1 MKKLQIYSVWI
12 LLLLTAAVV
21 IALSVREL
29 IDNSEGLWLKN
40 TFQESQ
46 AALKQALAANPNNAE
61 KAEIYW
67 RMSRNLYDM
76 AEGMPREAKQA
87 RLANYM
93 QIQDMC
99 KKCKEL
105 VPAMP
110 ECYLFLATGIGR
122 EGTQKGILNMLP
134 RIREVESLYQKVI
147 ELKPTYRSV
156 HGEAN
161 TLGDAYYALGIFY
174 RLVPEWSV
182 VQLLYK
188 TKGDKKKGI
197 DMLRKAVAVEPERL
211 EYAKELGIALIC
223 YGQTTNNQASTD
235 EGKKVLQKVLTMT
248 EYKPTDKID
257 KDHAKA
263 ILADPKTAC
272 GYSRDAQQDVSRES
286 FEKKKQ
292 PYV

>member
-1 MKKLQIYSVWI
+1 MKKLQMYSVWV
-12 LLLLTAAVV
+12 LVLLTAAVV

-40 TFQESQ
+40 SFQESH
-46 AALKQALAANPNNAE
+46 AALKQALAANPTNAE

-76 AEGMPREAKQA
+76 AEGMPREAKQP
-87 RLANYM
+87 RLANYI
-93 QIQDMC
+93 QIQDLC

-105 VPAMP
+105 APAMP

-122 EGTQKGILNMLP
+122 EGTQKGVLNMLP
-134 RIREVESLYQKVI
+134 RIKEVESLYLKVI
-147 ELKPTYRSV
+147 ELKPTYRST

-174 RLVPEWSV
+174 RLVPDWSV
-182 VQLLYK
+182 IQLLYK
-188 TKGDKKKGI
+188 TKGDKKKSL
-197 DMLRKAVAVEPERL
+197 DMLRKAVAIEPERL
-211 EYAKELGIALIC
+211 EYAKELGVVLVC
-223 YGQTTNNQASTD
+223 YGQTTNNQASID

-257 KDHAKA
+257 KDHAKM
-263 ILADPKTAC
+263 ILANPKTAC

-286 FEKKKQ
+286 FNKKS
-292 PYV
+292 P